1 MNGKLDEYT
10 PMQTYSLLSITSRP
24 LHADLFEGSHFKRQV
39 YYFVISRRMCV
50 MRALPKILPMLFYH
64 DHLICSILFSTKSR
78 RTWTT
83 LSMFL

>member
-39 YYFVISRRMCV
+39 YYFV